1 MLDSLNAYEKIHTK
15 IDYTAKI
22 TKTEGK
28 ISSIVGLAI
37 NAALITVENKIPN
50 SSCLVKK
57 TDYNTK
63 ITETEKKNL
72 LIIIMIDI
80 SQLRSLIL

>member
-1 MLDSLNAYEKIHTK
+1 MLDSLNVYEKIHTK

-22 TKTEGK
+22 SKTEGK

-37 NAALITVENKIPN
+37 NVALITVENKIPN
-50 SSCLVKK
+50 ISCLVKK

-63 ITETEKKNL
+63 ITETEKKPY
-72 LIIIMIDI
+72 
-80 SQLRSLIL
+80 